1 MRAHEFIFEQSIT
14 DQDAQAFLLNLLAS
28 SYSLKLPS
36 LDMSS
41 ILKSMLDQG
50 YLRDARWVLNTIKQ
64 MPDDDNLIVN
74 KDETDHTQVVFQTD
88 VTDDEE
94 LRDDDAA
101 ADTDAAASSA
111 EQTVD
116 NMAQS
121 ALNRRI

>member
-94 LRDDDAA
+94 LPDDAA